1 MRGNSYEHRTTIE
14 MLEQRALQ
22 FGARVQRERSVWLG
36 SSHGYTDLSVSLQ
49 SVRADIEAENDA
61 RRVANDVRKA
71 IASQATHLFI
81 VAPTAAVA
89 RTCAC
94 KLGGLA
100 IPSGGPVVRVC
111 TLGTAL
117 HQLSVLLSSVRSTS
131 PPAQAAP

>member
-1 MRGNSYEHRTTIE
+1 MRGNSFEHRIMIE

-22 FGARVQRERSVWLG
+22 FGARVQRERPVRQGASC
-36 SSHGYTDLSVSLQ
+36 GYTDLAVSLD

-61 RRVANDVRKA
+61 KRVANDVRKA